1 MNTYIEKALRTY
13 CDTTQT
19 FIARQIA
26 YTTLSNAGFTDN
38 DLQKALETGPEALP
52 VTIFSA

>member
-1 MNTYIEKALRTY
+1 MNTYIEKALLTY

-26 YTTLSNAGFTDN
+26 YTTLTNAGFTDN
-38 DLQKALETGPEALP
+38 DLQKVLETGPEALQ